1 MEQASSAAGIGT
13 GERLLPNH
21 CCPPVGAQSPRQQ
34 GDISM
39 GCYTWPHGAQKPLG
53 TTEGSWKLVLGLPA
67 LLSTSPSCPEGQSAL
82 CQQWDGPNC
91 ANGAL
96 SDQRYLL
103 GGEGGLMNIQASF
116 SGLPSGN
123 PILHSSL

>member
-1 MEQASSAAGIGT
+1 MEQASSTAGIGT
-13 GERLLPNH
+13 GERLLPNY
-21 CCPPVGAQSPRQQ
+21 CCPPVSAQSPRQQ

-39 GCYTWPHGAQKPLG
+39 GCYKWPHKAQKPLG

-67 LLSTSPSCPEGQSAL
+67 LLSTNPSCPEGQSAL

-91 ANGAL
+91 ANSAL

-103 GGEGGLMNIQASF
+103 GGGGAGEHPGQFF
-116 SGLPSGN
+116 SGLPTGN